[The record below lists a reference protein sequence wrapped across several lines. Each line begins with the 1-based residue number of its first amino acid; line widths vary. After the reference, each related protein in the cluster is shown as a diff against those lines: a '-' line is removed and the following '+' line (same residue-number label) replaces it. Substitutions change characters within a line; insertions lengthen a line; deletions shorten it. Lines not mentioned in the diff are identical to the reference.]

1 MFVIRGYVQNYAWGV
16 PGGLNP
22 WLAEPD
28 GDGPQAELWFGAHPN
43 GPSPLAGRPGTLV
56 DVVDPGQV
64 PLLVKLLAAAKPLS
78 IQIHPPAE
86 LARTLFAEQD
96 PDDPLLPD
104 DRAKIE
110 MLVAIEDFEVFA
122 GTRRPELAAG
132 ILAAADPR
140 LVPIAEELLRAG
152 FEAAVTAVMAIPRT
166 EIAELSDAVLRVAG
180 SSGLG
185 TDAIV
190 GLQVAAESFPGDPG
204 VLVAVM
210 LDHDVLTAG
219 EAVYMPA
226 GSAHAYIRGFG
237 LEVMTASDNVLRLG
251 MTPKRI
257 ALAEA
262 LAAVDPDA
270 RPQRL
275 GDSSDAA
282 GTIDYRPTAAPFETV
297 ALRASETSAAAGA
310 YRLVLAV
317 TGEVS
322 VSAGGEDVVL
332 APGEAAVVLATEPEI
347 QVAATGLGYVIVD
360 AAGARPAA
368 AEVDTPR

>member
-22 WLAEPD
+22 WLAEPV
-28 GDGPQAELWFGAHPN
+28 GVEPQAELWFGAHPN
-43 GPSPLAGRPGTLV
+43 GPSPLSGRPGTLV
-56 DVVDPGQV
+56 DVVDPNQI

-78 IQIHPPAE
+78 IQIHPQAE
-86 LARTLFAEQD
+86 LARALFAEQD
-96 PDDPLLPD
+96 ADDPLLPD

-122 GTRRPELAAG
+122 GTRHPELAAR

-140 LVPIAEELLRAG
+140 LVPIAQELLGAG
-152 FEAAVTAVMAIPRT
+152 FAAAVTSVMAIPRA
-166 EIAELSDAVLRVAG
+166 EIAELSDAVLRVAA
-180 SSGLG
+180 SEGLG
-185 TDAIV
+185 SDAIV

-219 EAVYMPA
+219 EAVYLPA

-282 GTIDYRPTAAPFETV
+282 GTIDYRPTAAPFEVV
-297 ALRASETSAAAGA
+297 ALRASAASAAAGA

-317 TGEVS
+317 AGEVS

-347 QVAATGLGYVIVD
+347 QVAASGLGFVIVEVV
-360 AAGARPAA
+360 GSRSAA
-368 AEVDTPR
+368 AAVDSPR